1 MLDTEQ
7 LFIYLLA
14 CVERNSIYYFAIFLE
29 KIHK

>member
-7 LFIYLLA
+7 LFTYLLA
-14 CVERNSIYYFAIFLE
+14 CVERNSTYYVTIFLD